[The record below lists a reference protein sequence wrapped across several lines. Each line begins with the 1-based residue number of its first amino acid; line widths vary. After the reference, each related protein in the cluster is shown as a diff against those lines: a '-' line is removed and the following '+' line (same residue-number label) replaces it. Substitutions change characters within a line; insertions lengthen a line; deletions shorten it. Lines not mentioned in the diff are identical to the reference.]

1 MSTREYTPNLL
12 HGVKRLPGKDE
23 TMTSTPDDAAPDG
36 TAAGRAAAD
45 TTEVLRGLATIIGLL
60 PQAPSPEGEEPP
72 EGAISLPVIEHDGR
86 RYVPVFTSE
95 EALQSAGAE
104 LGTAIRIPIAQ
115 LAANWPSD
123 DIWLAVNPTSE
134 DGIGLPPDLVRT
146 LPAFA
151 GSPGANGQAPPD

>member
-1 MSTREYTPNLL
+1 
-12 HGVKRLPGKDE
+12 
-23 TMTSTPDDAAPDG
+23 MTSTPDDAATDG
-36 TAAGRAAAD
+36 TAADRAAD
-45 TTEVLRGLATIIGLL
+45 TTEVLRGLATTIALL

-95 EALQSAGAE
+95 EALQSAGADMGSV
-104 LGTAIRIPIAQ
+104 LRIPIAQ

-123 DIWLAVNPTSE
+123 DIWLAVNPASD
-134 DGIGLPPDLVRT
+134 DGLGLPPDLVRT

-151 GSPGANGQAPPD
+151 GSGNGQVPPG

>member
-1 MSTREYTPNLL
+1 
-12 HGVKRLPGKDE
+12 
-23 TMTSTPDDAAPDG
+23 MTSTPDDAATDG
-36 TAAGRAAAD
+36 ATGRAAETA
-45 TTEVLRGLATIIGLL
+45 EVLRDLATRVALL

-95 EALQSAGAE
+95 EALQSAGADVSTV
-104 LGTAIRIPIAQ
+104 LRIPIAQ

-123 DIWLAVNPTSE
+123 DIWLAVNPASD
-134 DGIGLPPDLVRT
+134 DGLGLPPDLVRT

-151 GSPGANGQAPPD
+151 GSADGQAPPD

>member
-1 MSTREYTPNLL
+1 
-12 HGVKRLPGKDE
+12 
-23 TMTSTPDDAAPDG
+23 MTSTPDDAATDG
-36 TAAGRAAAD
+36 TAGRAAETA
-45 TTEVLRGLATIIGLL
+45 EVLRDLATSIALL

-95 EALQSAGAE
+95 EALQSAGADV
-104 LGTAIRIPIAQ
+104 GTALRIPIAQ

-123 DIWLAVNPTSE
+123 DIWLAVNPASE
-134 DGIGLPPDLVRT
+134 DGLGLPPDLLRT

-151 GSPGANGQAPPD
+151 DSLGENGQTPLG

>member
-1 MSTREYTPNLL
+1 
-12 HGVKRLPGKDE
+12 
-23 TMTSTPDDAAPDG
+23 MTSTPDDAATND
-36 TAAGRAAAD
+36 TAAGRAAD
-45 TTEVLRGLATIIGLL
+45 TTEILRGLATTIGLL
-60 PQAPSPEGEEPP
+60 PQAPSPDGEEPP

-95 EALQSAGAE
+95 DALQSAGAE
-104 LGTAIRIPIAQ
+104 VGTAIRIPIVQ

-151 GSPGANGQAPPD
+151 GSPGGNGQAPLD

>member
-1 MSTREYTPNLL
+1 
-12 HGVKRLPGKDE
+12 
-23 TMTSTPDDAAPDG
+23 MTSTPDDAATDG
-36 TAAGRAAAD
+36 TAADRAAD
-45 TTEVLRGLATIIGLL
+45 TTEVLRGLATSIALL

-95 EALQSAGAE
+95 EALQSAGADM
-104 LGTAIRIPIAQ
+104 GTVLRIPIAQ

-123 DIWLAVNPTSE
+123 DIWLAVNPASD
-134 DGIGLPPDLVRT
+134 DGLGLPPDLVRT

-151 GSPGANGQAPPD
+151 GSGNGQVPPD

>member
-1 MSTREYTPNLL
+1 
-12 HGVKRLPGKDE
+12 
-23 TMTSTPDDAAPDG
+23 MTSTPDDAATDG
-36 TAAGRAAAD
+36 AAGRAAETA
-45 TTEVLRGLATIIGLL
+45 EVLRDLAPSIALL

-95 EALQSAGAE
+95 EALQSAGADASTV
-104 LGTAIRIPIAQ
+104 LRIPIAQ

-123 DIWLAVNPTSE
+123 DIWLAVNPASD
-134 DGIGLPPDLVRT
+134 DGLGLPPDLVRT

-151 GSPGANGQAPPD
+151 GTANGEAPPD